1 MKKVILLNLVMMIT
15 VLWFNNKQLNAQT
28 TNEIKASFKSM
39 TVANPPGGRW
49 IWGQSVAIGDTVSIL
64 IEGDTNTYEV
74 PWCTSFACC
83 NLASYNG
90 MSISLHTIIADSCY
104 RVFVTGGLSGGSYFT
119 EGFIVIPPEWMV
131 DSVENISSNP
141 ASGAVDS
148 VKDNRIDFRSGTT
161 YGGCVCSDCGR
172 ANLNYYISRN
182 LTLSAT
188 RYPGEKDLYS
198 VYPNP
203 ATQMITVENRSL
215 KTHFNEMIY
224 IYNSQSRLVMRHP
237 AMNAKTEID
246 ISSLGSGIYIVRVK
260 GDDTNYTKKLIIE

>member
-1 MKKVILLNLVMMIT
+1 MKKIILLNLVMMIT

-28 TNEIKASFKSM
+28 NNKIKASFKSM
-39 TVANPPGGRW
+39 TVADPAGGRW
-49 IWGQSVAIGDTVSIL
+49 IWGKSVAIGDTISIL
-64 IEGDTNTYEV
+64 LEGDTNTYDV
-74 PWCTSFACC
+74 PWCSSYGCC
-83 NLASYNG
+83 DLASYNG

-104 RVFVTGGLSGGSYFT
+104 RVSVAGGLSGGRYFT
-119 EGFIVIPPEWMV
+119 EGNIIIPPEWVVDSIENTTSNYMGSV
-131 DSVENISSNP
+131 DSVI
-141 ASGAVDS
+141 G
-148 VKDNRIDFRSGTT
+148 NRIYFRSGID
-161 YGGCVCSDCGR
+161 YEGCVCSDCGR

-188 RYPGEKDLYS
+188 QYPGEKDLYS

-237 AMNAKTEID
+237 ATNAKTEID

-260 GDDTNYTKKLIIE
+260 GDGTNYTKKLIIE